1 MKGIAT
7 MPKVSIIM
15 PSYNK
20 EAYIAKAIESVIN
33 QTYKDWEL
41 IVIDDM
47 STDNSVE
54 IIKSFT
60 DDRIVF
66 FENETNIGMAANR
79 NRALEM
85 AKGEYIALLDADDIT
100 TDIRIGTEVAYL
112 DEHLD
117 VDVVFG
123 DCQEIDE
130 NDNETGFYFTLIK
143 NPAFIKAKLRIQ
155 DPVPNG
161 SCMYRKAFVDKYK
174 IRYRDD
180 LLGMDDYMFWVECS
194 LHGKIVGLPHLF
206 LYWRNTASNGT
217 NTFKYSEE
225 YCVERKRKYG
235 EIQAFALNGNGF
247 SLTEKEIKIY
257 NTIFSEDG
265 YQIEERGE
273 LEDSFKLVKKIC
285 HQAEQMDN
293 AKVIQLMFKR
303 QFGIVLERSFVWS

>member
-1 MKGIAT
+1 

-20 EAYIAKAIESVIN
+20 EKYIAKAIESVIN

-41 IVIDDM
+41 IIIDDM

-54 IIKSFT
+54 IIKTFT

-66 FENETNIGMAANR
+66 LQNEKNIGMAANR
-79 NRALEM
+79 NRALEL

-100 TDIRIGTEVAYL
+100 TNIRLEKEVAFL
-112 DEHLD
+112 DCHSD

-130 NDNETGFYFTLIK
+130 NGYETNFYFTLVK
-143 NPAFIKAKLRIQ
+143 NPAFIKAKLMVL

-161 SCMYRKAFVDKYK
+161 SCMYRKSFVDVHN

-194 LHGKIVGLPHLF
+194 LHGKIIGLPHLF
-206 LYWRNTASNGT
+206 LYWRNTANNGT
-217 NTFKYSEE
+217 NTFKHSEE
-225 YCVERKRKYG
+225 YRMERKRKFG
-235 EIQAFALNGNGF
+235 EIQAYALKGNGF
-247 SLTEKEIKIY
+247 SLTDQELELY
-257 NTIFSEDG
+257 NTIFAEDG
-265 YQIEERGE
+265 YRIESKEE
-273 LEDSFKLVKKIC
+273 LEMGFRLIKKIC
-285 HQAEQMDN
+285 HQAEGMEN
-293 AKVIQLMFKR
+293 SKVIQLMFKR
-303 QFGIVLERSFVWS
+303 QFGICLEKSYVWNM